1 MKKWKNRQNSMRDAG
16 PEGDSKVSKGG
27 RSPH

>member
-1 MKKWKNRQNSMRDAG
+1 MKSRKTEKNTMRDAG